1 MPTLKAAAAF
11 IASCVVMVATVEV
24 MKRII
29 PRIEERTAE
38 LMDAATAGASR
49 VSAALQFEATVRDA
63 LPGALWEA
71 WIACHDA
78 AEGSNSEA

>member
-24 MKRII
+24 MKRVI

-38 LMDAATAGASR
+38 LIDASGREISRITA
-49 VSAALQFEATVRDA
+49 VYQFESAVRDA

-71 WIACHDA
+71 WIACYDA
-78 AEGSNSEA
+78 ANEGSSP